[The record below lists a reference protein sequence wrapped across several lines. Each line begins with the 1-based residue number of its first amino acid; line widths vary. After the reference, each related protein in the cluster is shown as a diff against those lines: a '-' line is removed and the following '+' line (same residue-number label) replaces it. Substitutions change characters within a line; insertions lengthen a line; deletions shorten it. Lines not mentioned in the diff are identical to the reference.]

1 MHEFSWILGSRSVDF
16 HGVHDCGFQIAGFAL
31 VSAFLGS
38 RSMASF
44 GFWGP
49 DSMVFMDFMF
59 MASRF
64 EDFYGFLRYWNTHSL
79 IIIDFCSWTCN

>member
-1 MHEFSWILGSRSVDF
+1 MHEFSWMLGSRSVDF
-16 HGVHDCGFQIAGFAL
+16 HGVHVCGFQIAGFSS
-31 VSAFLGS
+31 VSGFLGS
-38 RSMASF
+38 SSVASL

-64 EDFYGFLRYWNTHSL
+64 EDLYGFLRYWNTHSL
-79 IIIDFCSWTCN
+79 IIMDFGI

>member
-31 VSAFLGS
+31 VSGFLGS
-38 RSMASF
+38 RSMDSF
-44 GFWGP
+44 GFWDL
-49 DSMVFMDFMF
+49 DSMVFMDFMI

-64 EDFYGFLRYWNTHSL
+64 EDLYGFLRSWDPHSL

>member
-1 MHEFSWILGSRSVDF
+1 MSFPGFWVPDLLTFIDFMIVRSRVWDL
-16 HGVHDCGFQIAGFAL
+16 HWYL
-31 VSAFLGS
+31 VFLD

-49 DSMVFMDFMF
+49 DSMVLMDFMF

-64 EDFYGFLRYWNTHSL
+64 EDLYGFLRYWNTHSL
-79 IIIDFCSWTCN
+79 IIMDFGI

>member
-1 MHEFSWILGSRSVDF
+1 MHELSWILGSRSVDF

-44 GFWGP
+44 GFWDP

-59 MASRF
+59 LDSGF
-64 EDFYGFLRYWNTHSL
+64 EDLYGFLRYWHTQSL
-79 IIIDFCSWTCN
+79 IIIHFCSWTCN

>member
-49 DSMVFMDFMF
+49 DYMVFMDFMF
-59 MASRF
+59 TGSRF
-64 EDFYGFLRYWNTHSL
+64 EDLYGFLRYWNTHSL
-79 IIIDFCSWTCN
+79 IIMDFGI